1 MKMSTTLPYLSKYGN
16 RSSAVVPKIHTQTRS
31 YTKPFNFI
39 PTKILERERER
50 ERGAYGRW
58 CWERGESRCRWCP
71 EGLFFRSATLLQREG
86 DEWGVDWIRL
96 GLGFV
101 CCGEIGDEDRT
112 FLKDLE
118 FGGLFFLELVV
129 LVLNLS
135 IDIEVTFDWRQKSA
149 FVFFLKGKFFFFNLT
164 YFYYYSFYYC
174 YYL

>member
-96 GLGFV
+96 GLGYV

-118 FGGLFFLELVV
+118 FGGLFFGVCGLGSKFIYRHWGYVWLTSKVSFC
-129 LVLNLS
+129 L
-135 IDIEVTFDWRQKSA
+135 
-149 FVFFLKGKFFFFNLT
+149 FF
-164 YFYYYSFYYC
+164 
-174 YYL
+174 

>member
-50 ERGAYGRW
+50 GAYGRW

-71 EGLFFRSATLLQREG
+71 EGLFFRSATLLQGES

-101 CCGEIGDEDRT
+101 CCGEIGDRT
-112 FLKDLE
+112 ELSWRILSLVVFL
-118 FGGLFFLELVV
+118 FGVGGFGSKFIYRHWGYVWLTSKVSFCLFF
-129 LVLNLS
+129 
-135 IDIEVTFDWRQKSA
+135 
-149 FVFFLKGKFFFFNLT
+149 
-164 YFYYYSFYYC
+164 
-174 YYL
+174 